1 MVKKFHGDP
10 FSMVILFHGNDY
22 HKTSLPYNEK
32 KSMVRLFTINTI
44 YGYHG
49 MPTPGRELR
58 KELRALGLH
67 IKQKTVWNEE
77 IYLENFALFGRI
89 DHSAGKDHV
98 ISGSDEE

>member
-1 MVKKFHGDP
+1 MTTRFLEI
-10 FSMVILFHGNDY
+10 FSRIWQ
-22 HKTSLPYNEK
+22 
-32 KSMVRLFTINTI
+32 
-44 YGYHG
+44 YGFKDICVG
-49 MPTPGRELR
+49 APIKRAATRELR